1 MHLAVNKLKIRLISD
16 RMTVMC
22 HQSSPKSSLE
32 LYHKH
37 CAIFSNSIKR
47 TPFIK
52 RTLRKVPKVS
62 A

>member
-1 MHLAVNKLKIRLISD
+1 MHLAVNKLKIRLISGH
-16 RMTVMC
+16 MTVIC
-22 HQSSPKSSLE
+22 HQSSPKSALE

-37 CAIFSNSIKR
+37 CAIFTNSIKW

-52 RTLRKVPKVS
+52 RTLRKVLKVS